1 MLSVTIY
8 SCNARLYKNLTDDVN
23 VTWMVSSL
31 EKITFITRGAVVTI
45 GTSPSDKD
53 KVVVDRTRDP
63 LSPGIL

>member
-31 EKITFITRGAVVTI
+31 EKITSITRGAVITI
-45 GTSPSDKD
+45 GISPSDKD
-53 KVVVDRTRDP
+53 KVIVDRTR
-63 LSPGIL
+63 GQ